1 MIDELLRAGTVPV
14 VAILRGL
21 PPTDAIDV
29 GRALIDAG
37 IRIMEVPLN
46 SLAAHTSIA
55 RLCGELGADALVGA
69 GTVLSSAEV
78 DSVAAAGGRLVVSP
92 HTDAAVIR
100 RAISLGL
107 ECLPGFISPTEA
119 FSAISAGA
127 RRLKLFPAKGLGV
140 AHLKALRDV
149 LASDID
155 VWPVGGT
162 GAHDIAQWL
171 HAGAK
176 GIGVG
181 AALYGPSDSAERVR
195 ERAQALRAAWV
206 RSADNCDRTPHLAE
220 QA

>member
-1 MIDELLRAGTVPV
+1 MMIDELLRAGTVPV

-21 PPTDAIDV
+21 PPGDSIDV

-37 IRIMEVPLN
+37 IRIIEVPLN
-46 SLAAHTSIA
+46 SPAAHTSIG
-55 RLCGELGADALVGA
+55 RLCREFGTDALVGA
-69 GTVLSSAEV
+69 GTVLSSVEV
-78 DSVAAAGGRLVVSP
+78 DSVAAAGGRLIVSP
-92 HTDAAVIR
+92 HTDATVIR
-100 RAISLGL
+100 RAVSLGL
-107 ECLPGFISPTEA
+107 ECLPGFMSPTEA
-119 FSAISAGA
+119 LTAIGAGA

-149 LASDID
+149 LAPNIG
-155 VWPVGGT
+155 VWPVGGA

-181 AALYGPSDSAERVR
+181 AALYGPGDTAERVR
-195 ERAQALRAAWV
+195 GRALALRTAW
-206 RSADNCDRTPHLAE
+206 RD